1 MKSIQFSLEKVNVI
15 MKLVKEKKVMEGM
28 DEKWKELWEWKLE
41 GLMQLIIESDS
52 KHIMQFLYEGQIF
65 NHG

>member
-28 DEKWKELWEWKLE
+28 DEK
-41 GLMQLIIESDS
+41 
-52 KHIMQFLYEGQIF
+52 
-65 NHG
+65 